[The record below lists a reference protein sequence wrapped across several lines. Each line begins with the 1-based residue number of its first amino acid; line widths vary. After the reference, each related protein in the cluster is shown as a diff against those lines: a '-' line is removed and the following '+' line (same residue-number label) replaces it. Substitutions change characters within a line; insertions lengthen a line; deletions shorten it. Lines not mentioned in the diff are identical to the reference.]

1 MSQPA
6 TARSESA
13 RFEGARFEG
22 ARFEGVFP
30 IVNTTFREDGSIDL
44 DSQRRLVRFLLDAGA
59 HGLGLFGNASEGY
72 TLGADERLQLLRAI
86 VREVDGRVPV
96 IVSSGHTGTDLAVAL
111 SREAEAG
118 GADGLMIMP
127 PHLMKPDAEGV
138 FHYFRA
144 ISDAVRIPIM
154 VQDAPLMSGVPIGAP
169 LIARM
174 ARELERVRYVK
185 VEAPPTAPKIS
196 VILGNDLGGND
207 APPVLF
213 GGLNGQ
219 FLLEELD
226 RGAVGTMPGSDL
238 TAAFVA
244 MWDLWRAGDRAG
256 ARREFARYLPL
267 IRYEL
272 QPGLGVA
279 VMKHNLV
286 AAGVI
291 ASARVRHPTRELDAA
306 GLREI
311 GELRADL
318 PQEALGWA

>member
-1 MSQPA
+1 MPQPA
-6 TARSESA
+6 TARSE
-13 RFEGARFEG
+13 GARFEG
-22 ARFEGVFP
+22 VCFEGVFP

-196 VILGNDLGGND
+196 AILEGTD